1 MPAQLGSEEEKLRDK
16 DATEIVDKQ
25 TLNALG
31 LKFHVRN
38 YSKLWELEL
47 DDRHRIEREKQAK
60 KSAVR

>member
-1 MPAQLGSEEEKLRDK
+1 MPAQLGNEEEKMRD
-16 DATEIVDKQ
+16 AAEIVDKQ